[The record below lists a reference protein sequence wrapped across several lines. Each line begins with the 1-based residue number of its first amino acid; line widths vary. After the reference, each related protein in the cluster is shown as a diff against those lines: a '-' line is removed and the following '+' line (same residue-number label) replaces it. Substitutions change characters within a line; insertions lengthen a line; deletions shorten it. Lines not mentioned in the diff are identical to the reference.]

1 MKQEVMFGLKVA
13 LVVVLILAIHVAAAI
28 TLCADVESNVLGTR
42 KDALAYNTEAFASH
56 VAGRT
61 EDFAAEASEWDG
73 TESEKFSERLTLSGN
88 ALYREGVAYPISENV
103 KNNLTNYAFNVYP
116 ESELFGEGDAL
127 VLLYTVAGEPVSVV
141 LQTQAQFSSSL
152 ADFGLSGAC
161 LVADNGRFLT
171 GDLAGQYFSQTAEGN
186 FEDTFGRAVSVNVLK
201 LNGSEVFF
209 GAAPLKIFDR
219 DYYAAGYQDAA
230 AVVDAVRADKSR
242 IILVVS
248 LVSLSSLALM
258 AAFILLI
265 LIRDRRERV
274 RVGMDYDL
282 VCDKMGKVLKANGIF
297 RANFNTQNVFEGM
310 DVAGELAEGTSLVL
324 TLPDKYGVARSV
336 AFVVNRDR
344 AGLRLLGRELEV
356 KRNEVRRFGLQ
367 RSVDLRT
374 DFGKFVLHGKVL
386 VGVIQI
392 TNLDTLKDM
401 FGELF
406 CEKVYYAVSERVK
419 RRFSSFYAMI
429 PDRVGILLG
438 ESREADEILRDMPQI
453 MDELNHLVRVEE
465 NVIHANCR
473 AGFAVV
479 DKSMENRD
487 CGYALSCVE
496 AALKKAVA
504 DERQTY
510 FIYHEAQK
518 KQYSKYFEK
527 ECDIKKMLAE
537 DSFELEFQPQVS
549 LKTGKVCGFEALF
562 RVKKHLTLDMSTQ
575 EVIEYAERSGS
586 MIYLGNF
593 IFNEA
598 MRFAESIKGRG
609 ATVSLNVSPVQF
621 MQAGFVDNFLNIYRE
636 YSLEPGSLCV
646 EITETF
652 LMNNFDETLEKL
664 RLLRKSGIGVH
675 LDDFG
680 VSYSS
685 LLYLKKLPITALKID
700 RAFIE
705 DIETNEYSR
714 AITTFII
721 RIAGQLGLSCIS
733 EGVETEIQRKILTE
747 LGCGVIQ
754 GYLTGRSQP
763 AARARALVLGET
775 LPDSPA
781 PSAPANA
788 SASASSRPRQP
799 APDESA
805 PASSRPRQTA
815 PDESTPASSRP
826 QKSTPPDERGQ

>member
-1 MKQEVMFGLKVA
+1 MKQEVMFGLKIA
-13 LVVVLILAIHVAAAI
+13 LVAVLMLAIHAAAAI
-28 TLCADVESNVLGTR
+28 TLCADIENNVLGAR
-42 KDALAYNTEAFASH
+42 KDALVYNAEAFASH
-56 VAGRT
+56 ISGRA
-61 EDFAAEASEWDG
+61 EDFSAQASAWEG
-73 TESEKFSERLTLSGN
+73 GESEVFSEILTLSGGSLTR
-88 ALYREGVAYPISENV
+88 AGVSYPVSENV
-103 KNNLTNYAFNVYP
+103 VNNLTNYDFNVFP
-116 ESELFGEGDAL
+116 ESELFGAGEEF
-127 VLLYTVAGEPVSVV
+127 VLLYSRGGEPFSVV
-141 LQTQAQFSSSL
+141 LQTQAQFSASL
-152 ADFGLSGAC
+152 ADFGLSDAC

-171 GDLAGQYFSQTAEGN
+171 GGLAGEYFSQVTDSDLTAA
-186 FEDTFGRAVSVNVLK
+186 FGSEVSVNVLK
-201 LNGSEVFF
+201 LNGKEVFF
-209 GAAPLKIFDR
+209 CASPVELFGR
-219 DYYAAGYQDAA
+219 TYYAAGYQNAA
-230 AVVDAVRADKSR
+230 EVTAAVRADKSR
-242 IILVVS
+242 VILVVS
-248 LVSLSSLALM
+248 LVTLSSLALM
-258 AAFILLI
+258 AVFVLL
-265 LIRDRRERV
+265 LVLRDRRERV

-374 DFGKFVLHGKVL
+374 DFGKFVLRGKVL
-386 VGVIQI
+386 VGVIEI
-392 TNLDTLKDM
+392 TNLDTLKSM

-429 PDRVGILLG
+429 PNRIGILLG
-438 ESREADEILRDMPQI
+438 ESREADEILRDMPQV
-453 MDELNHLVRVEE
+453 MDELNHLVRVDE

-479 DKSMENRD
+479 DKSMETRD

-510 FIYHEAQK
+510 FVYHEAQK

-527 ECDIKKMLAE
+527 ECDVKKMLAE
-537 DSFELEFQPQVS
+537 NSFELEFQPQVS
-549 LKTGKVCGFEALF
+549 LKTGEVCGFEALF
-562 RVKKHLTLDMSTQ
+562 RVKKHLALDMSTQ

-598 MRFAESIKGRG
+598 MGFAESIKGRG

-621 MQAGFVDNFLNIYRE
+621 MQAGFVDNFLNIYQK

-652 LMNNFDETLEKL
+652 LMNNFEETLEKL
-664 RLLRKSGIGVH
+664 RLLRNNGIGVH

-763 AARARALVLGET
+763 AERARALVRGET
-775 LPDSPA
+775 LSDFAA

-788 SASASSRPRQP
+788 TATDRAAPAPSRPR
-799 APDESA
+799 
-805 PASSRPRQTA
+805 
-815 PDESTPASSRP
+815 
-826 QKSTPPDERGQ
+826 KSTSPDQTGQ